1 MIRLLAPH
9 PSLRRPPKAL
19 VNLGCGRQRHPDWTN
34 CDLVPDGPDVL
45 PVDITRGVPFD
56 AATCDAV
63 YASHVLEHLSVGE
76 ARRFVA
82 DIFRV
87 LRSGGVVRLV
97 VPDLEGIARAY
108 LASLER
114 AARKPSDENRQQHR
128 WMTLELLDQLVRDSS
143 GGLMRRWWSCDP
155 VPARKFLIDRMGEE
169 AASGIAA
176 VAAARAAAGDP
187 PLAPEAIF
195 ETTIPSPRAAA
206 RFRTSGERHRWMY
219 DRVSL
224 VALLEEVGFRDVH
237 PTDVTTSR
245 IPGFAAA
252 CLDVDEQGRP
262 RKPDSLFVEGV
273 KP

>member
-1 MIRLLAPH
+1 MIRLLASR
-9 PSLRRPPKAL
+9 PSLRRPPRPL
-19 VNLGCGRQRHPDWTN
+19 VNLGCGRRRHPDWTN

-45 PVDITRGVPFD
+45 PVDITRGLPFD

-63 YASHVLEHLSVGE
+63 YASHVLEHVAVGE

-82 DIFRV
+82 EIFRV
-87 LRSGGVVRLV
+87 LTPGGVVRLV

-108 LASLER
+108 VASLER
-114 AARKPSDENRQQHR
+114 AATDRSEASRDEHR

-155 VPARKFLIDRMGEE
+155 VPARAFLIERIGEE

-176 VAAARAAAGDP
+176 VAAARDAAGEP
-187 PLAPEAIF
+187 PLAADAIF
-195 ETTIPSPRAAA
+195 QPPPASPRAAA
-206 RFRTSGERHRWMY
+206 RFRDSGERHRWMY

-237 PTDVTTSR
+237 PTNATTSR

-252 CLDVDEQGRP
+252 CLDADEEGRP